1 VEGDRQMERGQ
12 RGNETIFAIA
22 SGMSRAAIAVLRLSG
37 PGTRFIVKSLIGSL
51 PEPRAAQLATFVDPA
66 SGQAIDRGL
75 ALFFPTPR
83 SFTGEDCAEFH
94 IHGGRAV
101 VAAMIGAIG
110 GLHGARPAE
119 PGEFT
124 RRALLNGKMDLAEV
138 EGLADLIDAET
149 EWQRRQ
155 ALRQMQG
162 SLGRQTALWR
172 GALIEAAALIEAEID
187 FSDEG
192 DVPAATSRRI
202 GALLAPV
209 VAGLKAELAAGRAGE
224 RIREGLTIVI
234 AGPPNAGKSTLLN
247 ALTRRDVA
255 IVSPLAGTTRDSLE
269 VHLDLGGCPVTL
281 IDTAGLRESADALEQ
296 IGVARALEKA
306 KAADLV
312 LWLSE
317 ARRPVEP
324 AGEVAGETVRR
335 IFTKSDLA
343 EQRPSAADGLSISA
357 ETGENLDV
365 LTRGLTEL
373 AQSLTGN
380 GYAGLITQERHRK
393 AFEDAAEA
401 LQRIVTNPDAPVELL
416 AEDLRGA
423 LFSLQR
429 ITGLVDVEDIL
440 DEIFSRFCIGK

>member
-1 VEGDRQMERGQ
+1 
-12 RGNETIFAIA
+12 
-22 SGMSRAAIAVLRLSG
+22 
-37 PGTRFIVKSLIGSL
+37 
-51 PEPRAAQLATFVDPA
+51 
-66 SGQAIDRGL
+66 
-75 ALFFPTPR
+75 
-83 SFTGEDCAEFH
+83 
-94 IHGGRAV
+94 
-101 VAAMIGAIG
+101 
-110 GLHGARPAE
+110 
-119 PGEFT
+119 
-124 RRALLNGKMDLAEV
+124 MDLAEV

-209 VAGLKAELAAGRAGE
+209 LAGLKAELAAGRAGE

-247 ALTRRDVA
+247 ALARRDVA

-306 KAADLV
+306 NAADLV

-324 AGEVAGETVRR
+324 AGEVAGKVVRR

-343 EQRPSAADGLSISA
+343 DQYPAAADGLCISA

-365 LTRGLTEL
+365 LTRDLTEL

-393 AFEDAAEA
+393 VFEDAAEDLA
-401 LQRIVTNPDAPVELL
+401 RILTNLDAPVELL
-416 AEDLRGA
+416 AEDLRSA